1 MITKE
6 EINEISKKYDKN
18 KITIA
23 TICSHSALQIFFGA
37 KQEGFRTLGI
47 FTSDLQKKTY
57 EAFQSS
63 APEEF
68 LKVDNWKGI
77 LDQKFQEELIKRNV
91 IIVPHGSFVEYIGSD
106 NLLDKL
112 FVPMF
117 GNRRSL
123 EWEADRKKQ
132 REWLEKNA
140 GLEMPKEYTR
150 NEVQQGKLYFVKFG
164 GAKGGKGFFKIRS
177 ADQVDE
183 EIEKLV
189 KLKVLSN
196 ADVKSITIQD
206 YIPGSRYYHH
216 FFFSPL
222 VDKGWKIN
230 SNDSVLGGVTLMGID
245 RRDETNIDDLHRTGL
260 NPSEMRDIGIMPSYS
275 VAGNTPLIARES
287 QLPKIFDLADKAVR
301 ASAKLFPPGITGPF
315 CIETFFT
322 PEMKYITFEISCR
335 IVAGTN
341 LYPSGSPYTVYAH
354 GDAVVSTGRRI
365 VQEIKIAI
373 KTNQL
378 EKIIY

>member
-6 EINEISKKYDKN
+6 EIKETLGKFNKD

-23 TICSHSALQIFFGA
+23 TICSHSALQIFHGA

-47 FTSDLQKKTY
+47 CNSDSQKKTY

-63 APEEF
+63 APDEF
-68 LKVDNWKGI
+68 LKVSSWKDI
-77 LDQKFQEELIKRNV
+77 ADEKFQEELVRRNV
-91 IIVPHGSFVEYIGSD
+91 IIVPHGSFVEYIGADS
-106 NLLDKL
+106 LLNK
-112 FVPMF
+112 FSVPMF
-117 GNRRSL
+117 GNRKSL
-123 EWEADRKKQ
+123 EWESDRKKQ

-150 NEVQQGKLYFVKFG
+150 NEVEQGKLYFVKFG

-177 ADQVDE
+177 AEQIDE

-189 KLKVLSN
+189 KLKVLSK
-196 ADVKSITIQD
+196 ADIKSITIQH

-222 VDKGWKIN
+222 SNDGWRIN
-230 SNDSVLGGVTLMGID
+230 SNGKMLGGVTLMGID

-260 NPSEMRDIGIMPSYS
+260 NPSEMREIGIMPSYR

-287 QLPKIFDLADKAVR
+287 QLPKIFDLSDKAVK
-301 ASAKLFPPGITGPF
+301 ASVKLFPPGMVGPF
-315 CIETFFT
+315 CLETFFT

-341 LYPSGSPYTVYAH
+341 LYPSGSPYAVYAY
-354 GDAVVSTGRRI
+354 GDSALSTGRRI
-365 VQEIKIAI
+365 AQEIKTAI

-378 EKIIY
+378 EKVIY

>member
-1 MITKE
+1 MIKKE
-6 EINEISKKYDKN
+6 EIKETLKNYDKDRL
-18 KITIA
+18 TIA

-47 FTSDLQKKTY
+47 CTNDMQKKTY

-63 APEEF
+63 APDEF
-68 LKVDNWKGI
+68 LKVNSWKDI
-77 LDQKFQEELIKRNV
+77 LDDKVQKELVKRNAIV
-91 IIVPHGSFVEYIGSD
+91 VPHGSFVEYVGSE
-106 NLLDKL
+106 NLLNKFL
-112 FVPMF
+112 VPMF
-117 GNRRSL
+117 GNRKSL
-123 EWEADRKKQ
+123 EWESDRNKQ
-132 REWLEKNA
+132 REWLGKSA
-140 GLEMPKEYTR
+140 GLEMPKEYDR
-150 NEVQQGKLYFVKFG
+150 DEIEQGKLYFVKFG

-177 ADQVDE
+177 AQQIDE
-183 EIEKLV
+183 EIEKMIQT
-189 KLKVLSN
+189 KMLSR
-196 ADVKSITIQD
+196 ADIKSITIQD

-222 VDKGWKIN
+222 SNSGWKI
-230 SNDSVLGGVTLMGID
+230 DSDNKLFGGVTLMGID

-260 NPSEMRDIGIMPSYS
+260 NPSEMREIGIIPSYS

-287 QLPKIFDLADKAVR
+287 QLPKIFDLADKAVK
-301 ASAKLFPPGITGPF
+301 ASIKLFPPGIVGPF
-315 CIETFFT
+315 CLETFFT

-341 LYPSGSPYTVYAH
+341 LYPTGSPYTAYAY
-354 GDAVVSTGRRI
+354 GNVALSTGRRI
-365 VQEIKIAI
+365 AQEIKTAI

>member
-6 EINEISKKYDKN
+6 IINETLHKFDKS
-18 KITIA
+18 KITVA
-23 TICSHSALQIFFGA
+23 TICSHSALQIFHGA
-37 KQEGFRTLGI
+37 KQEGLRTLGI
-47 FTSDLQKKTY
+47 CSSDLQQRTY
-57 EAFQSS
+57 EAFPSS
-63 APEEF
+63 KPDEF
-68 LKVDNWKGI
+68 LKVSGWEDI
-77 LDQKFQEELIKRNV
+77 LDGKFQEELIKRNAV
-91 IIVPHGSFVEYIGSD
+91 IVPHGSFVEYVGSA
-106 NLLDKL
+106 NLLKD
-112 FVPMF
+112 FAVPMV
-117 GNRRSL
+117 GNRKSL

-132 REWLEKNA
+132 REWLEKTA
-140 GLEMPKEYTR
+140 GLQMPKEYSR
-150 NEVQQGKLYFVKFG
+150 NEIERGKLYFVKFG

-177 ADQVDE
+177 TEQIDE
-183 EIEKLV
+183 EVDKLV
-189 KLKVLSN
+189 KLNVLSK

-222 VDKGWKIN
+222 SKDGWQVVEN
-230 SNDSVLGGVTLMGID
+230 SKNFGSITFMGID

-260 NPSEMRDIGIMPSYS
+260 NPSEMREIGIMPSYS

-287 QLPKIFDLADKAVR
+287 QLPKIFELSDKAVK
-301 ASAKLFPPGITGPF
+301 ASIKLFPPGMIGPF

-341 LYPSGSPYTVYAH
+341 LYPSGSPYTAYAF
-354 GDAVVSTGRRI
+354 GDASLSTGRRI
-365 VQEIKIAI
+365 AQEIKTAI

>member
-1 MITKE
+1 MIKKE
-6 EINEISKKYDKN
+6 QINETLGGFDKS
-18 KITIA
+18 KITVA

-37 KQEGFRTLGI
+37 KQEGLRTLGI
-47 FTSDLQKKTY
+47 YANDAQKKTY
-57 EAFQSS
+57 ESFQSS
-63 APEEF
+63 TPDEF
-68 LKVDNWKGI
+68 LKVNSWKDI
-77 LDQKFQEELIKRNV
+77 LDEKIQEEMLKRNA
-91 IIVPHGSFVEYIGSD
+91 IIVPHGSFVEYVGSN
-106 NLLDKL
+106 NLLNE
-112 FVPMF
+112 FSIPMF
-117 GNRRSL
+117 GNRKSL
-123 EWEADRKKQ
+123 EWESDRKKQ

-150 NEVQQGKLYFVKFG
+150 EELQQGRLYFVKFG

-177 ADQVDE
+177 ANEVDE
-183 EIEKLV
+183 EIDKLIN
-189 KLKVLSN
+189 LRVLSKS
-196 ADVKSITIQD
+196 DVKSLTIQD

-222 VDKGWKIN
+222 SDSGWKI
-230 SNDSVLGGVTLMGID
+230 DVDGKTAGGVTMMGID

-260 NPSEMRDIGIMPSYS
+260 NPSEMREIGIIPSYS

-287 QLPKIFDLADKAVR
+287 QLPKIFELADKSVK
-301 ASAKLFPPGITGPF
+301 ASLKLFPPGMVGPF

-341 LYPSGSPYTVYAH
+341 LYPSGSPYSAYAF
-354 GDAVVSTGRRI
+354 GDGSLSTGRRI
-365 VQEIKIAI
+365 AQELKLAA

-378 EKIIY
+378 EKVIY

>member
-1 MITKE
+1 MITK
-6 EINEISKKYDKN
+6 NEIYRILENYDKD

-37 KQEGFRTLGI
+37 KQEGFKTLGI
-47 FTSDLQKKTY
+47 YSNDLQKRTY

-63 APEEF
+63 SPEEF
-68 LKVDNWKGI
+68 LKVNGWKNI
-77 LDQKFQEELIKRNV
+77 LDENFQEELIRRNV
-91 IIVPHGSFVEYIGSD
+91 IIVPHGSFIEYVGSD
-106 NLLDKL
+106 NLLNK
-112 FVPMF
+112 FAVPMF
-117 GNRRSL
+117 GNRNSL

-140 GLEMPKEYTR
+140 GLEMPKEYSR
-150 NEVQQGKLYFVKFG
+150 NELQQGRLYFVKFG

-177 ADQVDE
+177 PDQLDE
-183 EIEKLV
+183 EIEKMV
-189 KLKVLSN
+189 KTKMLAKT
-196 ADVKSITIQD
+196 DVKSLTIQD

-222 VDKGWKIN
+222 STEGWKIN
-230 SNDSVLGGVTLMGID
+230 SNGSIIFMGID

-260 NPSEMRDIGIMPSYS
+260 NPSEMKEIGIMPSYR

-287 QLPKIFDLADKAVR
+287 QLPKIFDLADKAVK
-301 ASAKLFPPGITGPF
+301 ASIKLFPPGMVGPF
-315 CIETFFT
+315 CLETFFT

-341 LYPSGSPYTVYAH
+341 LYPSGSPYTTYAY
-354 GDAVVSTGRRI
+354 GDSSISTGRRI
-365 VQEIKIAI
+365 AQELKTAI

>member
-6 EINEISKKYDKN
+6 KINETLEKFDKN

-47 FTSDLQKKTY
+47 CSSDTQKKSY
-57 EAFQSS
+57 QAFQSS
-63 APEEF
+63 APDEF
-68 LKVDNWKGI
+68 LKVESWKDI
-77 LDQKFQEELIKRNV
+77 LDEGFQEELIKKNAV
-91 IIVPHGSFVEYIGSD
+91 IVPHGSFVEYVGTD
-106 NLLDKL
+106 NLLNNLK
-112 FVPMF
+112 VPMF
-117 GNRRSL
+117 GNRQSL
-123 EWEADRKKQ
+123 EWESDRNKQ

-140 GLEMPKEYTR
+140 GLEMPKEYNR

-177 ADQVDE
+177 AEQIDE
-183 EIEKLV
+183 EIEKMV
-189 KLKVLSN
+189 KIKMLSKE
-196 ADVKSITIQD
+196 DVKSITIQD

-222 VDKGWKIN
+222 SNNGWEIN
-230 SNDSVLGGVTLMGID
+230 YNSRPVGGVTLMGID

-260 NPSEMRDIGIMPSYS
+260 NPSEMREIGIMPSYS

-287 QLPKIFDLADKAVR
+287 QLPKIFELADKSVK
-301 ASAKLFPPGITGPF
+301 ASIKLFPPGMVGPF

-322 PEMKYITFEISCR
+322 PEMKYIAFEVSCR

-341 LYPSGSPYTVYAH
+341 LYPSGSPYTVYAF
-354 GDAVVSTGRRI
+354 GDAAISTGRRI
-365 VQEIKIAI
+365 AQEVKTAV

-378 EKIIY
+378 EKVIY

>member
-6 EINEISKKYDKN
+6 DIRETLKNYDKE
-18 KITIA
+18 KLTIA

-37 KQEGFRTLGI
+37 KQEGFKTLGI
-47 FTSDLQKKTY
+47 YNNDLQKKTY
-57 EAFQSS
+57 ESFQSS
-63 APEEF
+63 TPDEF
-68 LKVDNWKGI
+68 LKVSSWKDI
-77 LDQKFQEELIKRNV
+77 LDEKFQEQLMKRNV
-91 IIVPHGSFVEYIGSD
+91 IIIPHGSFVEYVGSD
-106 NLLDKL
+106 NLLNK
-112 FVPMF
+112 FTVPMF

-123 EWEADRKKQ
+123 EWEADRGKQ
-132 REWLEKNA
+132 KEWLEKNA
-140 GLEMPKEYTR
+140 GLEMPKEYAR
-150 NEVQQGKLYFVKFG
+150 NELTHGKLYFVKFG

-177 ADQVDE
+177 AEQLDE
-183 EIEKLV
+183 EIEKIV
-189 KLKVLSN
+189 RLKVLSKT
-196 ADVKSITIQD
+196 DVKSITIQD

-222 VDKGWKIN
+222 SANGWKIN
-230 SNDSVLGGVTLMGID
+230 SDDKILGGVTLMGID

-260 NPSEMRDIGIMPSYS
+260 NPSEMREIGIMPSYS

-287 QLPKIFDLADKAVR
+287 QLPKIFDLADKAVK
-301 ASAKLFPPGITGPF
+301 ASIKLFPPGMVGPF

-341 LYPSGSPYTVYAH
+341 LYPSGSPYTVYAY
-354 GDAVVSTGRRI
+354 GDSALSTGKRI
-365 VQEIKIAI
+365 AQELKTAI